1 MQLIKLQLT
10 NPLRGMPQLQ
20 LFLLA
25 MAFLM
30 PFVFS
35 VWVALLNNF
44 AVEKAAFTGAEIG
57 LLQSIR
63 EIPGFLAFTA
73 IYVLLFIKEQRFA
86 LLSLGLMS
94 FGVAVT
100 GFFPSEY
107 GLYLTTL
114 IMSVGFHYFETSQQS
129 LTLQWLPKK
138 DTAHFMGKSL
148 AMKSFASLLAF
159 GGIWLLMEQ
168 LSVSYQTIYLISG
181 VLGLCVVLWLYFY
194 FPMFEQPHAQHKRLI
209 LRKSYWLYYLLTFL
223 SGARRQ
229 IFMVFA
235 GFMMVEKFGYSVG
248 QISLLFGINYV
259 FNLLFAA
266 RIGKWVGKV
275 GERKALVFEYV
286 GLSLVFTGY
295 AFVESA
301 YVAAGLYVVDHMF
314 FALAI
319 AIKTYLQKIADDK
332 DLAATASVSFTIN
345 HIAAVV
351 IPVLLGALWLYS
363 NTAVFLVGTGFALC
377 SLLCSFLIPDSPTR
391 HEVTRF
397 FVSPAVK
404 TS

>member
-1 MQLIKLQLT
+1 
-10 NPLRGMPQLQ
+10 
-20 LFLLA
+20 
-25 MAFLM
+25 
-30 PFVFS
+30 
-35 VWVALLNNF
+35 
-44 AVEKAAFTGAEIG
+44 
-57 LLQSIR
+57 
-63 EIPGFLAFTA
+63 
-73 IYVLLFIKEQRFA
+73 
-86 LLSLGLMS
+86 
-94 FGVAVT
+94 
-100 GFFPSEY
+100 
-107 GLYLTTL
+107 
-114 IMSVGFHYFETSQQS
+114 
-129 LTLQWLPKK
+129 
-138 DTAHFMGKSL
+138 MGKSL